1 MPAFTEDASPEP
13 QLVIDQ
19 SVDTYESNTVPK
31 KRGRTQKKNVAELS
45 YDPVTREFSTIVS
58 PDSELERERTLYGDA
73 KQQRKS
79 LKDDDDYEFPG
90 HTSESKDHSTDFV
103 PRLKVSVSTPVVKQ
117 EKQSTRQQTGAPGR
131 LQTSTPSR
139 VQIDNASRVQ
149 SAVPAQAAVTALP
162 RSIAEVPADIPGM
175 KINYATST
183 ITTENVVSTKRT
195 RYKVFYRYEYLH
207 GFSIGFNTYQVL
219 NHDFIVKFFL

>member
-1 MPAFTEDASPEP
+1 MLFLGPPVLKEEQPTYRPPEDKLMPAFTEDASPEP

-19 SVDTYESNTVPK
+19 SVDTSESNMVPK

-58 PDSELERERTLYGDA
+58 PNNEPERERTLLEDA
-73 KQQRKS
+73 RQPRKS
-79 LKDDDDYEFPG
+79 LKSDDSEFPLQLG
-90 HTSESKDHSTDFV
+90 VSKEHDTDYV

-117 EKQSTRQQTGAPGR
+117 EKQGTRLQTGAP
-131 LQTSTPSR
+131 
-139 VQIDNASRVQ
+139 A
-149 SAVPAQAAVTALP
+149 PAEVTRPP
-162 RSIAEVPADIPGM
+162 RGIPEVPADIPGM

-195 RYKVFYRYEYLH
+195 R
-207 GFSIGFNTYQVL
+207 
-219 NHDFIVKFFL
+219 